1 MKKLILLLAFITACQ
16 TAESEVDCSPDYTYP
31 ISMQELWETNGK
43 TYQYDLP
50 WCWSA
55 MDNVSNLQLEDPES
69 EAFVRFSL
77 SSEEQEEMGLSQKEI
92 TLTNGELIYAIFPTE
107 FYEDGDV
114 QILLNSFKL
123 LE

>member
-1 MKKLILLLAFITACQ
+1 MKKILFLLAFITACQ
-16 TAESEVDCSPDYTYP
+16 TAEPEVDCSPDYTYP
-31 ISMQELWETNGK
+31 ISMHEVWETNEK

-55 MDNVSNLQLEDPES
+55 MDNGSNLQLEDPES

-77 SSEEQEEMGLSQKEI
+77 GSEEQEEMELSQKEI
-92 TLTNGELIYAIFPTE
+92 TLTNGDIIYAIFPTE
-107 FYEDGDV
+107 FYEDGGV